1 DAVAVISGISAAPDL
16 HNVHILGIKLRADIS
31 GNIGVGNGNPVHQPR
46 NLMAATYMELV
57 VNHVG
62 TGSVVGD
69 EVEAIRAGGSGC
81 FGNSLATQ
89 SNRGRRGCGVKRL
102 RGLTDF
108 DAFGNAGNL
117 KRKVAQ
123 WSGVGDHDEVTD
135 IVTKAVARDTHGV
148 IAGGNGIHLK

>member
-1 DAVAVISGISAAPDL
+1 MVADADLAIGGVVAAVGGEQFDFTVALKTGTRNHIERAIDAVAVISGISAAPDL
-16 HNVHILGIKLRADIS
+16 HNVHILGIKLRADIR

-108 DAFGNAGNL
+108 DA
-117 KRKVAQ
+117 
-123 WSGVGDHDEVTD
+123 
-135 IVTKAVARDTHGV
+135 
-148 IAGGNGIHLK
+148 